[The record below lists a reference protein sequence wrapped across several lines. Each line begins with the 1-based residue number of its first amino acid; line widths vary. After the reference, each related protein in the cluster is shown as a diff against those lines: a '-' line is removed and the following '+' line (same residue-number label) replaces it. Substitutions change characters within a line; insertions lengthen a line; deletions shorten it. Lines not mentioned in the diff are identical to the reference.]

1 MADDSAVGGDLMH
14 EQVGTFIQFLRAEKG
29 FSVNT
34 ISAYQNDLSQLC
46 LFLKDQPPTEQEG
59 AFPLTRERML
69 HFVLHLRERE
79 YAATTVARKIAAV
92 KSFCHFLEQEGQLR
106 EDPTSHID
114 SPRVTKYLPRAAS
127 VGEIERLLAQLIG
140 DGPATLRDRA
150 MLELLYATGMR
161 VSELVSL
168 NGTDLNLDDD
178 VVQCRGKGNKQR
190 RIPFGRKARLAIEPY
205 LAKGRP
211 ALLGG
216 RSGEALFLNHHGERL
231 TRQGF
236 WLIIKSYARQAGI
249 EKITPHTLRHSFATH
264 LLTNGADLRSVQE
277 LLGHSSIATTQV
289 YTHVADQR
297 LRQVYDEAHP
307 RAHEGLQVEPAE
319 ESECAPEAARL

>member
-1 MADDSAVGGDLMH
+1 MH
-14 EQVGTFIQFLRAEKG
+14 EQVGTFIQFLRAERG
-29 FSVNT
+29 FSLNT

-46 LFLKDQPPTEQEG
+46 AFLKEQPPTEEEG
-59 AFPLTRERML
+59 ASPLTREVIL

-127 VGEIERLLAQLIG
+127 VSEIERLLAQLVG
-140 DGPATLRDRA
+140 DAPATLRDRA
-150 MLELLYATGMR
+150 MLELLYATGMQ

-168 NGTDLNLDDD
+168 NSADLNLDDD
-178 VVQCRGKGNKQR
+178 VAQCRGKGNKQR
-190 RIPFGRKARLAIEPY
+190 QIPFGSKARGAVEAY
-205 LAKGRP
+205 LSSGRP
-211 ALLGG
+211 MLLGG
-216 RSGEALFLNHHGERL
+216 RSSEALFLNHHGERL

-264 LLTNGADLRSVQE
+264 LLSNGADLRSVQE

-289 YTHVADQR
+289 YTHIADDR
-297 LRQVYDEAHP
+297 LRQGYDDAHP
-307 RAHEGLQVEPAE
+307 RAHLGLKADPAE
-319 ESECAPEAARL
+319 EGERTPETARS

>member
-1 MADDSAVGGDLMH
+1 MQEHV
-14 EQVGTFIQFLRAEKG
+14 ETFIQFLRAEKG
-29 FSVNT
+29 FSLNT

-46 LFLKDQPPTEQEG
+46 QFMGSHTAEDGLPS
-59 AFPLTRERML
+59 TRLNSDLVLR
-69 HFVLHLRERE
+69 FVLHLRQRE

-92 KSFCHFLEQEGQLR
+92 KSFCHFLEQEGLIS
-106 EDPTSHID
+106 EDPTLHID

-127 VGEIERLLAQLIG
+127 VSEIERLLAQLEG
-140 DGPATLRDRA
+140 DTATALRDRA

-168 NGTDLNLDDD
+168 NHGDLNLDDD

-190 RIPFGRKARLAIEPY
+190 RIPFGQKARAAVERY
-205 LAKGRP
+205 VGGGRVQ
-211 ALLGG
+211 LLGG
-216 RSGEALFLNHHGERL
+216 RVSEALFLNHHGERL

-264 LLTNGADLRSVQE
+264 LLSNGADLRSVQE

-289 YTHVADQR
+289 YTHVADGR

-307 RAHEGLQVEPAE
+307 RAYEVNGKEGE
-319 ESECAPEAARL
+319 EAPETPAPEVIHR

>member
-1 MADDSAVGGDLMH
+1 MH
-14 EQVGTFIQFLRAEKG
+14 EQVDTFIQFLRAERG
-29 FSVNT
+29 FSLNT

-46 LFLKDQPPTEQEG
+46 AFLQEQPPTEEEG
-59 AFPLTRERML
+59 ASPLTREVIL

-127 VGEIERLLAQLIG
+127 VGEIERLLAQLVG
-140 DGPATLRDRA
+140 DAPATLRDRA

-168 NGTDLNLDDD
+168 NCADLNLDDD
-178 VVQCRGKGNKQR
+178 VAQCRGKGNKQR
-190 RIPFGRKARLAIEPY
+190 QIPFGSKSRGAVEAY
-205 LAKGRP
+205 LNAGRP
-211 ALLGG
+211 MLLGG
-216 RSGEALFLNHHGERL
+216 RTSEALFLNHHGERL

-264 LLTNGADLRSVQE
+264 LLSNGADLRSVQE

-289 YTHVADQR
+289 YTHIADDR
-297 LRQVYDEAHP
+297 LRQGYDDAHP
-307 RAHEGLQVEPAE
+307 RAHVAPKVDPAE
-319 ESECAPEAARL
+319 EGERTPETART

>member
-1 MADDSAVGGDLMH
+1 MH
-14 EQVGTFIQFLRAEKG
+14 EQVKTFIQFLRAEKG

-34 ISAYQNDLSQLC
+34 ISAYQNDLSQLQA
-46 LFLKDQPPTEQEG
+46 FLGTQPNPEAAG
-59 AFPLTRERML
+59 MAPLTREMVL
-69 HFVLHLRERE
+69 SFVLHLRERE

-92 KSFCHFLEQEGQLR
+92 KSFCHFLEQEGHLR
-106 EDPTSHID
+106 EDPTAHID

-127 VGEIERLLAQLIG
+127 ISEIERLLAQSIG
-140 DGPATLRDRA
+140 DAPPTLRDRA

-168 NGTDLNLDDD
+168 NRTDLNLEDD

-190 RIPFGRKARLAIEPY
+190 QIPFGQKARVAVGAYIVD
-205 LAKGRP
+205 GRP
-211 ALLGG
+211 HLLAG
-216 RSGEALFLNHHGERL
+216 RPGEALFLNHHGERL

-236 WLIIKSYARQAGI
+236 WLIIKSYARRAGI

-264 LLTNGADLRSVQE
+264 LLSNGADLRAVQE

-289 YTHVADQR
+289 YTHVVDQR

-307 RAHEGLQVEPAE
+307 RAHDNGLKAEAVEVAEVVEPLPPTAE
-319 ESECAPEAARL
+319 TVRN